1 MAELFKMLADEQ
13 KSLQREC
20 YTIQEYLDRCKVDKT
35 AYASSAERMLMAIG
49 EPELVNTHKDA
60 RLSRIFY
67 NRTIKRYPA
76 FSDFYGMEEAVE
88 RIVGYFTHA
97 AQGLEEKKQI
107 LYLLGPVGGGKSSL
121 AERLKELIQKF
132 PIYVL
137 ADKDGNMSP
146 VFESPLNLFNKDQYG
161 AVLEKEY
168 NIPKRYLSDV
178 LSPWA
183 IKRLKEYGN
192 DKTKF

>member
-1 MAELFKMLADEQ
+1 MAEFFKMLANEQ
-13 KSLQREC
+13 KSKQQEFFS
-20 YTIQEYLDRCKVDKT
+20 IQEYLDKCKVDQT
-35 AYASSAERMLMAIG
+35 VYASSAERMLMAIG
-49 EPELVNTHKDA
+49 EPELVNTNKDA
-60 RLSRIFY
+60 RLGRIFY

-76 FSDFYGMEEAVE
+76 FSDFYGMEDAIE

-97 AQGLEEKKQI
+97 AQGLEERKQI

-137 ADKDGNMSP
+137 ADAEGNMSP

-161 AVLEKEY
+161 A
-168 NIPKRYLSDV
+168 IS
-178 LSPWA
+178 
-183 IKRLKEYGN
+183 
-192 DKTKF
+192 